1 MISALH
7 VQLLLALVAISILT
21 VKTSSVEDEGLVCND
36 MASAL
41 AKLQTL
47 TGTQHIAVTP
57 DPQTKA
63 IHSL

>member
-7 VQLLLALVAISILT
+7 VQLLLALVAISLLK
-21 VKTSSVEDEGLVCND
+21 VKTSSVEDEGLACND

-41 AKLQTL
+41 AELQTL
-47 TGTQHIAVTP
+47 TGTQHFAVTP
-57 DPQTKA
+57 DLQTEA

>member
-1 MISALH
+1 MVSALR
-7 VQLLLALVAISILT
+7 VQFLLALVAISLLT
-21 VKTSSVEDEGLVCND
+21 VKTSSVEDEGLACND

-57 DPQTKA
+57 DLQTMA
-63 IHSL
+63 NHPL